1 MQNISINIEITKK
14 QEHELTADELRLIQK
29 AKEATHSSYAPY
41 SHFSVGASLLL
52 DDGSYIIG
60 CNQENSSY
68 PCGICAE
75 RSALFAAG
83 AQCPEKKIIAICIAA
98 RDTTGEF
105 TSRPIS
111 PCGACRQVMVECQDR
126 YGVPMKVLLYG
137 TEGTYILNSA
147 KDLLPLNFD
156 GTFL

>member
-1 MQNISINIEITKK
+1 MENITLNIQILKK
-14 QEHELTADELRLIQK
+14 QDSEFTKEEQMLVES
-29 AKEATHSSYAPY
+29 AKEAAYSSYAPY
-41 SHFSVGASLLL
+41 SHFSVGAALLFE
-52 DDGSYIIG
+52 DGSILKG

-83 AQCPEKKIIAICIAA
+83 AQCPEKKVIAICIAA

-126 YGVPMKVLLYG
+126 YGVPMKVFLYG
-137 TEGTYILNSA
+137 TEGTYILDSV

>member
-1 MQNISINIEITKK
+1 MENITISIKIEKK
-14 QEHELTADELRLIQK
+14 SDSELTAEEASLVNK
-29 AKEATHSSYAPY
+29 AKEATYKSYAPY
-41 SHFSVGASLLL
+41 SRFSVGAALLF
-52 DDGSYIIG
+52 DDGSMIQG

-83 AQCPEKKIIAICIAA
+83 AQCPDKKVLAICVAA
-98 RDTTGEF
+98 RDTTDEF

-111 PCGACRQVMVECQDR
+111 PCGACRQVMTECEDR
-126 YGVPMKVLLYG
+126 YGIPMKVLLYG
-137 TEGTYILNSA
+137 TEGTYILNSV

>member
-1 MQNISINIEITKK
+1 MENITLNIQILKK
-14 QEHELTADELRLIQK
+14 QDSEFTKQEQLLVES
-29 AKEATHSSYAPY
+29 AKEATYNSYAPY
-41 SHFSVGASLLL
+41 SHFSVGAALLFA
-52 DDGSYIIG
+52 DGSIMTG

-83 AQCPEKKIIAICIAA
+83 AQCPEKKVIAICIAA

-126 YGVPMKVLLYG
+126 YGVPMKVFLYG
-137 TEGTYILNSA
+137 TEGTYILNSV

>member
-1 MQNISINIEITKK
+1 MENITLNIQILKK
-14 QEHELTADELRLIQK
+14 QDSEFTKEEQLLVES
-29 AKEATHSSYAPY
+29 AKEATYSSYAPY
-41 SHFSVGASLLL
+41 SHFSVGAALLFE
-52 DDGSYIIG
+52 DGSILKG

-83 AQCPEKKIIAICIAA
+83 AQCPEKKVIAICIAA

-126 YGVPMKVLLYG
+126 YGVPMKVFLYG

>member
-1 MQNISINIEITKK
+1 MENITLNIQILKK
-14 QEHELTADELRLIQK
+14 QDSEFTKEEQLLVES
-29 AKEATHSSYAPY
+29 AKEATYSSYAPY
-41 SHFSVGASLLL
+41 SHFSVGAALLFE
-52 DDGSYIIG
+52 DGSIWKG

-83 AQCPEKKIIAICIAA
+83 AQCPEKKVIAICIAA

-126 YGVPMKVLLYG
+126 YGVPMKVFLYG
-137 TEGTYILNSA
+137 TEGTYILNSV